1 MLDRYIGDAESLTA
15 EPSGLTKG
23 VDGEM
28 RRSPPYISRGILVVL
43 IVAVTVGQA
52 RTLGEIAETN
62 LRYSATDTA
71 VKVMN
76 TSKVELGERQKVLRR
91 LADPRSLSP
100 RLPAAAHPVAELR
113 VQPGYELADP
123 RSLSPRLPAAAH
135 PATAEVG
142 AQGERQKD
150 FHELDDARSPS
161 PELPSAGATIEA
173 RTLRLYHLH
182 TRESLTVTYK
192 KDGRYIPE
200 ALAQLDYFLRDWRAN
215 GLASMS
221 AETIDLMWELHEE
234 LGSKQPINII
244 CGFRSEETNALLKR
258 IGRHVAS
265 QSQHVLGR
273 AIDMQFPDVPLEKL
287 RNSALVRQAGGVGY
301 YPSSGG
307 GFIHIDSGR
316 VRHWPWI
323 SETDLGKIFAVAAGS
338 GRERTKESSS
348 AFRLAGKAIQSL
360 PSRLVD
366 LPSNSDWR
374 ATALLATKMSNNS
387 YLPTSRGLL
396 VGPLLKSGVAV
407 PIPRSKPTLN
417 HP

>member
-1 MLDRYIGDAESLTA
+1 M
-15 EPSGLTKG
+15 
-23 VDGEM
+23 
-28 RRSPPYISRGILVVL
+28 L

-161 PELPSAGATIEA
+161 PEVPSAGATIEA

-323 SETDLGKIFAVAAGS
+323 SETDLGKLFAVAAGS

-360 PSRLVD
+360 PSQLVD
-366 LPSNSDWR
+366 LPSNSDWT

>member
-1 MLDRYIGDAESLTA
+1 
-15 EPSGLTKG
+15 
-23 VDGEM
+23 M
-28 RRSPPYISRGILVVL
+28 RRSPTYISRGILVVL

-62 LRYSATDTA
+62 LRYSATGTA

-76 TSKVELGERQKVLRR
+76 TSKVELGERQKVLAGWLTQGRSR
-91 LADPRSLSP
+91 HGCPPPRIQLSSFASSPDTNWLTQGRSRHGCPPLRIQLPSFASSPDTNWLTQGRSRHGCPPP
-100 RLPAAAHPVAELR
+100 RIQLPSFASSPDTNWLTQGRSRHGCPPLR
-113 VQPGYELADP
+113 IQLPSFASSPDTNWLTQG
-123 RSLSPRLPAAAH
+123 RSRHGCPPLRIQQLLRF
-135 PATAEVG
+135 G

-244 CGFRSEETNALLKR
+244 CGFRSARDQRPAEAHR
-258 IGRHVAS
+258 
-265 QSQHVLGR
+265 
-273 AIDMQFPDVPLEKL
+273 
-287 RNSALVRQAGGVGY
+287 SARCQ
-301 YPSSGG
+301 P
-307 GFIHIDSGR
+307 
-316 VRHWPWI
+316 
-323 SETDLGKIFAVAAGS
+323 
-338 GRERTKESSS
+338 
-348 AFRLAGKAIQSL
+348 
-360 PSRLVD
+360 
-366 LPSNSDWR
+366 
-374 ATALLATKMSNNS
+374 
-387 YLPTSRGLL
+387 
-396 VGPLLKSGVAV
+396 
-407 PIPRSKPTLN
+407 KPTCPWPGDR
-417 HP
+417 HAVS